1 MKMTFTRPLPGAEH
15 RTEIVV
21 IRTRIAR
28 DSYSVFITAY
38 SDERM
43 IRKTLRFANIIEGH
57 AELDK
62 IVDKLTGDRGTFK
75 MK

>member
-1 MKMTFTRPLPGAEH
+1 MTFTRPLPGAEY
-15 RTEIVV
+15 RNEIVV

-38 SDERM
+38 SGERM
-43 IRKTLRFANIIEGH
+43 IRKTLRFPNITEGH
-57 AELDK
+57 TELDK